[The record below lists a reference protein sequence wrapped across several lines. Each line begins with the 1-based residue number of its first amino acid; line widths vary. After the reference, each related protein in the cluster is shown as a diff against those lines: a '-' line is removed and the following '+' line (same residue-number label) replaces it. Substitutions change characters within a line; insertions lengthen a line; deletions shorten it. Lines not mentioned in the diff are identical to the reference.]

1 MYVCRH
7 GELCQE
13 EEPEEERRRHK
24 KLQVSTLKLIS
35 DFDHI
40 WHYSGRILIVLANP
54 YPS

>member
-1 MYVCRH
+1 MCVCRH
-7 GELCQE
+7 EELCQQE
-13 EEPEEERRRHK
+13 KPEEERRRHK

-40 WHYSGRILIVLANP
+40 SHYSGRILLVLANL